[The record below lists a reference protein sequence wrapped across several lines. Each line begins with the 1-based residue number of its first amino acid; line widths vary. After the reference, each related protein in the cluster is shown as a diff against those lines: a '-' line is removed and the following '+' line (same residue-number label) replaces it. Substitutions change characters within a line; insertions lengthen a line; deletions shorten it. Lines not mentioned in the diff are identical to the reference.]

1 MNISEGFIRRPIATS
16 LLMAAIALFGVVAYR
31 SLPVSDLPNV
41 DFPTLLVT
49 AQLPGAGPETMAAS
63 VATPL
68 ENQFSM
74 IAGLQSLTSVN
85 SLGSTLITLEFDL
98 NRPLDGAAIDVQ
110 SAITQAARLLP
121 QGMPTP
127 PTFTKVNP
135 ADQPILYLVIT
146 STTMPAW
153 QLDEYAET
161 RIAQRVSMISGVAQ
175 VQVLGSEKYAVH
187 VQVDPHQLAAR
198 QVGINEIET
207 SLKNWNVNVPTG
219 SIVGPHRAFTLQATG
234 QLMKADEYKPM
245 IVAYRNGAPIRLDE
259 LGNVVDGVEDA
270 RTGAWLYTKDSK
282 QRAITLGIQ
291 RQPGTNTIE
300 VADAVKDLLKTFRA
314 ELPQSVHMDVLYDRS
329 DTIRDSYRDV
339 QFTMVLTLALVIF
352 VIFVFLRNVW
362 ATVIPSLALPFSII
376 GTFSVM
382 YMLGYSLDNLSMMA
396 LILSVGFVVDDAIVM
411 LENIYRHVEM
421 GEDPLTASLVGS
433 REIGFTIVSMTL
445 SLAAVFIPVLFI
457 SGVLGRLFRE
467 FSVTICVAILISGV
481 VSVTLTPMLC
491 SRFLRRPAS
500 HGGNRFAQA
509 SEAGFQWLLGQ
520 YDRTLQ
526 VVLRHRRTT
535 MVAFFIVLGATAA
548 LFVIVPKGF
557 IPDQDTDQISVT
569 TEAAQGTSYD
579 RLVTYQDA
587 VADVLRNDPNVE
599 ALVSTV
605 GGTAAQTLGG
615 PNLGQIVVHLKPRS
629 ERKEL
634 ANQII
639 ERLRPQLESV
649 VGMRVYAQNP
659 PTIRIGG
666 EVSKSLYQ
674 YSMQSPNR
682 EVLYDTARRLTAELQ
697 KEPLLSDVTSDL
709 AVTSPQINVQI
720 DRDKAAALGVTANA
734 IESAFY
740 DAYGTKWVSTIYGT
754 VNEYKVLLEL
764 DPKYQ
769 ADPSAL
775 SLLYFKA
782 TPSTTTPPTSS
793 STSMAATPTTSVSGQ
808 SAGSTAPKPPA
819 TGGIVV
825 PLDTLAKATQVVGP
839 QSISHYGQ
847 LPSVTVSFGLAP
859 GAALGSAL
867 TRVKTVADSVL
878 PETVSGQF
886 QGAAAAFQ
894 NSLGNLAILLV
905 IAIMVVY
912 IVLGILYESYIH
924 PMTILSGLPSA
935 AFGALV
941 TLLLFGIDLN
951 IYAFVGMIMLI
962 GIVEKNAI
970 MQIDF
975 ALEAERG
982 GMSPPEAIYKG
993 CLIRFR
999 PIMMTTMAALFG
1011 AVPIALGYGAGGEAR
1026 QPLGLVVV
1034 GGLIFSQLVT
1044 LYLTPVVYTYLAQ
1057 VQSWLKRDKRA
1068 PQLATAAASK

>member
-85 SLGSTLITLEFDL
+85 SLGSTQITLEFDL

-110 SAITQAARLLP
+110 SAITQASRLLP

-161 RIAQRVSMISGVAQ
+161 RIAQRISMISGVAQ
-175 VQVLGSEKYAVH
+175 VVVLGSEKYAVH

-198 QVGINEIET
+198 QIGINEIET

-219 SIVGPHRAFTLQATG
+219 SIVGPHRSFTLQATG
-234 QLMKADEYKPM
+234 QLVNAEQYKSM
-245 IVAYRNGAPIRLDE
+245 IVSYRNGAPIRLDQ
-259 LGNVVDGVEDA
+259 LGNVVDGVEDQ
-270 RTGAWLYTKDSK
+270 RTGSWLYTKDAK

-300 VADAVKDLLKTFRA
+300 VADAVKGLLQQFQL

-339 QFTMVLTLALVIF
+339 QFTMALTLALVIF

-421 GEDPLTASLVGS
+421 GKDPLTASLVGS

-500 HGGNRFAQA
+500 HGGSRFARA
-509 SEAGFQWLLGQ
+509 SESGFEWLLAR

-526 VVLRHRRTT
+526 VVLRHRQAT
-535 MVAFFIVLGATAA
+535 MVAFFVVLAATAA
-548 LFVIVPKGF
+548 LFVTVPKGF
-557 IPDQDTDQISVT
+557 IPDQDTDQIAVT

-579 RLVTYQDA
+579 RLVKYQDA

-605 GGTAAQTLGG
+605 GGSAAQTLGG
-615 PNLGQIVVHLKPRS
+615 PNLGQIVVHLKPRA

-649 VGMRVYAQNP
+649 VGMKVFAQNP

-666 EVSKSLYQ
+666 QVSKSLYQ
-674 YSMQSPNR
+674 FSMQSPNR
-682 EVLYDTARRLTAELQ
+682 DTLYATARKLEAALQ
-697 KEPLLSDVTSDL
+697 GEPLLSDVTSDL

-740 DAYGTKWVSTIYGT
+740 DAYGTKWVSTIYGN

-782 TPSTTTPPTSS
+782 TPSGTPPGTTPAGGATTAA
-793 STSMAATPTTSVSGQ
+793 STGARAA
-808 SAGSTAPKPPA
+808 AGT
-819 TGGIVV
+819 VV

-867 TRVKTVADSVL
+867 NRVRTVADGII
-878 PETVSGQF
+878 PETVTGQF

-941 TLLLFGIDLN
+941 TLLLFRIDLN

-975 ALEAERG
+975 ALEAERE
-982 GMSPPEAIYKG
+982 GMSPPDAIYKG

-1057 VQSWLKRDKRA
+1057 VQSWLKRDRRTAQFA
-1068 PQLATAAASK
+1068 PAAVGK